1 MRRSNFLLFSALLAG
16 LLATLPALA
25 ANSVRSGEW
34 VVHYNA
40 VPTTSLTPEVARQYG
55 ITRSANR
62 ALVNVS
68 VRRGEPGA
76 DQAVPAR
83 VSVAATNLNGQRSSL
98 RVREVREGEA
108 IYYLAEARVQGQET
122 LNFELEVITEGAIAP
137 IRASFRQEFFPQ

>member
-1 MRRSNFLLFSALLAG
+1 MRRSHFLLFCVLLSG
-16 LLATLPALA
+16 LLIALPALGQ
-25 ANSVRSGEW
+25 NSVRSGEF

-40 VPTTSLTPEVARQYG
+40 VPTTSLTADVARQYG

-76 DQAVPAR
+76 DQAVPAT
-83 VSVAATNLNGQRSSL
+83 VTVAATNLNGQRSEL

-122 LNFELEVITEGAIAP
+122 LNFEVEVRTEGAAP
-137 IRASFRQEFFPQ
+137 VKASFRQEFFPQ